1 MMTSLRHL
9 PTIALLCFSAAL
21 LAQDASPPSKITPAS
36 GDTFVFLGDSIT
48 AQCLYTQYL
57 ENYFYT
63 RYPHLRLNFH
73 NAGVSGDTAADALAR
88 FDRDVAAYK
97 PKYVTVLLGMNDGA
111 AKVFEPALFD
121 TYQADMRM
129 LVARIRAIG
138 ATPIVL
144 TPTMYDVK
152 ATQLN
157 PKNDSR
163 GRGGYYNGVLALY
176 GAWLREFA
184 GEQGAGFVDLY
195 GPLNQFTQQS
205 RKTAPDF
212 TMIPDGIHPDAGGQ
226 IIMAYSLVSDLGLS
240 KRSST
245 IEITRGAGGEAVA
258 KVTGG
263 KVSETRY
270 TDTGIEFIFHPTG
283 LPMSVPEAAK
293 AGAALIP
300 LGHRLSYEALY
311 VHGLASGRYQLF
323 INDQLIGE
331 YSADTLASKLELES
345 NERTPQYQQA
355 MRVASLNAQRN
366 EQCVVPLRDLWRY
379 RKIVQHIGTD
389 LAAAPNDEAIQ
400 RRLAVHGEK
409 VKNFDAD
416 VAKYEAIGKALED
429 QIYQAN
435 QPQPLRFK
443 ITRAAADKP
452 SQSKAE

>member
-1 MMTSLRHL
+1 MKRLVTLL
-9 PTIALLCFSAAL
+9 YLLLALVACSSAAETK
-21 LAQDASPPSKITPAS
+21 PPPKFVPSS
-36 GDTFVFLGDSIT
+36 GDTIVFLGDSIT
-48 AQCLYTQYL
+48 AQCLYTQYV
-57 ENYFYT
+57 ENYFHT
-63 RYPHLRLNFH
+63 RYPQVRLHFH
-73 NAGVSGDTAADALAR
+73 NAGVSGDTTADALAR

-97 PKYVTVLLGMNDGA
+97 PKYVIILLGMNDGA

-121 TYQADMRM
+121 TYQAGMRT
-129 LVARIRAIG
+129 LLAKIRAIA

-144 TPTMYDVK
+144 SPTMYDVK

-157 PKNDSR
+157 PKPDSR

-184 GEQGAGFVDLY
+184 GEESANFVDLY

-205 RKTAPDF
+205 RRTAPDF
-212 TMIPDGIHPDAGGQ
+212 TMIPDGIHPDPGGQ

-245 IEITRGAGGEAVA
+245 IEITRGAGGDAVA

-263 KVSETRY
+263 TITETRY
-270 TDTGIEFIFHPTG
+270 TDSGIEFVFHPTG

-311 VHGLASGRYQLF
+311 VHGLAAGRYQLL

-331 YSADTLASKLELES
+331 YTADTLASKLELES
-345 NERTPQYQQA
+345 NERTPEYQQA
-355 MRVASLNAQRN
+355 VRVAALNAQRN
-366 EQCVVPLRDLWRY
+366 EQSVLPLRDLWRY
-379 RKIVQHIGTD
+379 RKIVERIRTD
-389 LAAAPNDEAIQ
+389 LAASPNDDAIK

-409 VKNFDAD
+409 VKNFEAD
-416 VAKYEAIGKALED
+416 IAKYEAIGKALED
-429 QIYQAN
+429 QIYEAN

-443 ITRAAADKP
+443 LVLAAADKP
-452 SQSKAE
+452 SPSKP

>member
-1 MMTSLRHL
+1 MK
-9 PTIALLCFSAAL
+9 L
-21 LAQDASPPSKITPAS
+21 LATLSFLVLTLARLPAAETKPPPKFVPSS
-36 GDTFVFLGDSIT
+36 GDTIVFLGDSIT
-48 AQCLYTQYL
+48 AQGLYTQYV
-57 ENYFYT
+57 ENYFHT
-63 RYPHLRLNFH
+63 RYPHIRLHFH
-73 NAGVSGDTAADALAR
+73 NAGVSGDTTADALAR

-97 PKYVTVLLGMNDGA
+97 PKYVTILLGMNDGA

-121 TYQADMRM
+121 AYQTGMRA
-129 LVARIRAIG
+129 LFTKIRAIG

-144 TPTMYDVK
+144 TPTMYDLK

-157 PKNDSR
+157 PKPDSR

-184 GEQGAGFVDLY
+184 SEERANFVDLY

-205 RKTAPDF
+205 RRTTPDF
-212 TMIPDGIHPDAGGQ
+212 TLIPDGIHPDAGGQ

-245 IEITRGAGGEAVA
+245 IEITRGTGSEAVA

-270 TDTGIEFIFHPTG
+270 TETGLEFIFHPAG
-283 LPMSVPEAAK
+283 LPMAVPEAAK

-311 VHGLASGRYQLF
+311 VHGLAAGRYQLF
-323 INDQLIGE
+323 INDQIIGE

-355 MRVASLNAQRN
+355 VRVAALNAQRH
-366 EQCVVPLRDLWRY
+366 EQSELPLRDLWRY
-379 RKIVQHIGTD
+379 RKIVQRIRND
-389 LAAAPNDEAIQ
+389 LAASPNDEAIQ
-400 RRLAVHGEK
+400 RRLAVHGKK
-409 VKNFDAD
+409 VENFDAD
-416 VAKYEAIGKALED
+416 AAKYEAIGKALED
-429 QIYQAN
+429 QIYQSN
-435 QPQPLRFK
+435 QPQPLHFR
-443 ITRAAADKP
+443 ITLAAAGK
-452 SQSKAE
+452 S

>member
-1 MMTSLRHL
+1 MKHL
-9 PTIALLCFSAAL
+9 FLFSFLL
-21 LAQDASPPSKITPAS
+21 LARLPAAETKLPPKFVPAS
-36 GDTFVFLGDSIT
+36 GVTVVFLGDSIT
-48 AQCLYTQYL
+48 AQCLYTQYV

-63 RYPHLRLNFH
+63 RYPHLRLRFH
-73 NAGVSGDTAADALAR
+73 NAGVSGDTTADALAR
-88 FDRDVAAYK
+88 FDRDVAAYQ
-97 PKYVTVLLGMNDGA
+97 PKYVTILLGMNDGA

-121 TYQADMRM
+121 TYQTGMRA
-129 LVARIRAIG
+129 LVAKIRAIG

-157 PKNDSR
+157 PKPDSR
-163 GRGGYYNGVLALY
+163 GRGGYYNGVLAFY

-184 GEQGAGFVDLY
+184 GEESASFVDLY

-205 RKTAPDF
+205 RKSAPDF

-245 IEITRGAGGEAVA
+245 IELTRGAGGDAVS

-263 KVSETRY
+263 KITDARY
-270 TDTGIEFIFHPTG
+270 TATGIEFIFHPAG

-311 VHGLASGRYQLF
+311 VHGLAAGRYQLF
-323 INDQLIGE
+323 INDQPIGE
-331 YSADTLASKLELES
+331 YAADTLASKLELET

-355 MRVASLNAQRN
+355 VRVAALNAQRN
-366 EQCVVPLRDLWRY
+366 EQSVLPLRDLWRY
-379 RKIVQHIGTD
+379 RKIVQRIRND
-389 LAAAPNDEAIQ
+389 LAVSPNDEAIQ

-409 VKNFDAD
+409 LKNIEADAT
-416 VAKYEAIGKALED
+416 KYEAIGKALED

-435 QPQPLRFK
+435 QPQPLRFR
-443 ITRAAADKP
+443 ITLSR
-452 SQSKAE
+452 